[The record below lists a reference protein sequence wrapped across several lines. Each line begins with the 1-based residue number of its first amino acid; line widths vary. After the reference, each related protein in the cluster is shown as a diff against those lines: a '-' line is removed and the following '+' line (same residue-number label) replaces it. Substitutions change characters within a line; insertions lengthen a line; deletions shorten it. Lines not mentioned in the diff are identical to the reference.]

1 MRPIADYDYDDDEAY
16 EFDTDEDE
24 FDEVEWENQ
33 SAAHFT
39 VLDSSLPTAQDGTFT
54 LAPFMLACS

>member
-24 FDEVEWENQ
+24 FDEIEWQNQ
-33 SAAHFT
+33 NAAHFT
-39 VLDSSLPTAQDGTFT
+39 VLDSSLPTAQDGMDRKIFSASTR
-54 LAPFMLACS
+54 